1 MNLETISHF
10 LLASLLIHWVLL
22 ALWVGLL
29 TLAKPWLF
37 RVHTRWLPME
47 EKHFNI
53 IHYAAIAFYK
63 VLIFIFNLVP
73 LLVIHFVLL

>member
-1 MNLETISHF
+1 
-10 LLASLLIHWVLL
+10 
-22 ALWVGLL
+22 
-29 TLAKPWLF
+29 
-37 RVHTRWLPME
+37 ME